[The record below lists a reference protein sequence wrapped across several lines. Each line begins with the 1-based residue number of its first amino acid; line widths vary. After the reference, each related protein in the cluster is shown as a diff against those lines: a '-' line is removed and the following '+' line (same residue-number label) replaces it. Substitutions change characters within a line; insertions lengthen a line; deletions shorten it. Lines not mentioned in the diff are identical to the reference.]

1 MGQEDAQGSYVTD
14 VVIFYNVKLKLKQG
28 NGEKQKNSLDT
39 LLFWTSKLGADFAGK
54 FIQYMNT
61 KAVNILNMLRLN
73 ILPY

>member
-39 LLFWTSKLGADFAGK
+39 LLFQTSKSGADFVGK
-54 FIQYMNT
+54 FLQYMNT
-61 KAVNILNMLRLN
+61 KAVNIPNMLCLN
-73 ILPY
+73 ILPC